1 MKQSTISL
9 RRIVIFGLLIVAF
22 IPLTFLGI
30 SSYLTNLSIIQ
41 QFQKEQQVNYAKSTL
56 NLTNEFLYAN
66 EKKII
71 QLANQL
77 KILPVSKLNGYLSK
91 YFIEENNDDD
101 IAVVNEE
108 NVFSSKTLE
117 KEKQSWLIKNFKK
130 NQDLLDKQKLIIQ
143 KSPWQRLHQPT
154 FIMSAKVRLQDQS
167 ESVIYLSFSTANLE
181 KHVEALNSDL
191 VDKKAIYLTSGDSLF
206 DRQAPKEKEIG
217 LINQIATYH
226 QNSGI
231 IKGNKNDSF
240 ASMYYQK
247 SNTYPFFVMAYAN
260 KQVIRS
266 MLSQKISQLLIMISL
281 SLLLTIILAWFIAK
295 IFEDSLNKI
304 KAAFLE
310 ASHGQFE
317 LITTE
322 KKRFNFWE
330 IFRRQ
335 LRINEQVYEIRE
347 VSSAYHYMLAEFAC
361 FHSDI
366 TKQIDILNQR
376 FANSQELYYEIN
388 DAVDALLYQAF
399 QDKTIL
405 NQQSFLV
412 KIDSQNEVELTKELI
427 IQKQILD
434 EMQQNQADLV
444 KKIEF
449 LQLIKDSYTKE
460 MTTIYESFVRMY
472 ISLNEFN
479 DHQLTN

>member
-9 RRIVIFGLLIVAF
+9 KRIVIFGLLIVAF

-30 SSYLTNLSIIQ
+30 SSYLANLSIIQ
-41 QFQKEQQVNYAKSTL
+41 QFQKEQQINYAKSTL
-56 NLTNEFLYAN
+56 NLTNEFLYVH
-66 EKKII
+66 EKKITNLTNLLQMI
-71 QLANQL
+71 SLA
-77 KILPVSKLNGYLSK
+77 KINGYLSK
-91 YFIEENNDDD
+91 HFSEENNDE
-101 IAVVNEE
+101 IITVVSDKI
-108 NVFSSKTLE
+108 VFSSKSLS
-117 KEKQSWLIKNFKK
+117 KKQQTWLIKNFKK
-130 NQDLLDKQKLIIQ
+130 NQTLLAKQASLIQKL
-143 KSPWQRLHQPT
+143 PWQSSNQPM
-154 FIMSAKVRLQDQS
+154 FVMSKKIKLADQS
-167 ESVIYLSFSTANLE
+167 ECLIQLSFSTASLE
-181 KHVEALNSDL
+181 KHVEALSSEL
-191 VDKKAIYLTSGDSLF
+191 VDKKAIYLTSGESLF
-206 DRQAPKEKEIG
+206 NRQVPKEKEMG
-217 LINQIATYH
+217 LINQIATYQ
-226 QNSGI
+226 QNSGT

-247 SNTYPFFVMAYAN
+247 SNAYPFFVMAYTN
-260 KQVIRS
+260 KTLIEK
-266 MLSQKISQLLIMISL
+266 LLTQKIIQLMLMMLL
-281 SLLLTIILAWFIAK
+281 SLILTLFLAWFIAK
-295 IFEDSLNKI
+295 LFEDGLNKMRE
-304 KAAFLE
+304 AFLE

-317 LITTE
+317 LITTK

-330 IFRRQ
+330 MFRQQ
-335 LRINEQVYEIRE
+335 LHINEQVYEVRE

-405 NQQSFLV
+405 NQQSLLV
-412 KIDSQNEVELTKELI
+412 KIDNQSKEELTKELI

>member
-247 SNTYPFFVMAYAN
+247 SNTYPFFVMAYGN

-304 KAAFLE
+304 KAAFVE

-399 QDKTIL
+399 QNKTIL
-405 NQQSFLV
+405 NQQSLLV

>member
-9 RRIVIFGLLIVAF
+9 RRSVIFGLLIVAF

-41 QFQKEQQVNYAKSTL
+41 QFQKEQQINYAKSTL

-66 EKKII
+66 EKKITL
-71 QLANQL
+71 LANQL
-77 KILPVSKLNGYLSK
+77 KILPVSKIDSYLSK
-91 YFIEENNDDD
+91 HFIEENNDDD
-101 IAVVNEE
+101 IVVVNDK
-108 NVFSSKTLE
+108 NVFSSKTLA
-117 KEKQSWLIKNFKK
+117 KEKQSWLMKNFKK
-130 NQDLLDKQKLIIQ
+130 NQDLLDKQKFTIQ
-143 KSPWQRLHQPT
+143 KSPWQSLHQPM
-154 FIMSAKVRLQDQS
+154 FVMSTKVRLQDQN
-167 ESVIYLSFSTANLE
+167 ERLIQLFFSTANLE
-181 KHVEALNSDL
+181 KHVEALNSEL
-191 VDKKAIYLTSGDSLF
+191 VDKKAIYLTSGESLF
-206 DRQAPKEKEIG
+206 DQQAPKEKEMG

-226 QNSGI
+226 QSSGT
-231 IKGNKNDSF
+231 IKGNKNDNF

-247 SNTYPFFVMAYAN
+247 SNTYPFFVMAYTN

-266 MLSQKISQLLIMISL
+266 MLSQKISQLLIMMSL

-304 KAAFLE
+304 KATFLE

-376 FANSQELYYEIN
+376 FANSQKLYYEIN

-405 NQQSFLV
+405 NQQSLLV
-412 KIDSQNEVELTKELI
+412 KIDNQSKDELTKELI

-434 EMQQNQADLV
+434 EMQQNQVDLV